1 MRKFVAGVMLGFLA
15 SWGVSYA
22 ASNLGH
28 NGIFWNKLNDS
39 AKDGYVNGYSDAMRV
54 SVGQLDSLTTAADIF
69 HWKGGHKLIGQV
81 KRELTSADM
90 SPEATIKRL
99 DEFYS
104 NQKYTELDLGQALQ
118 VLTLRA
124 NETALPPEASPAKK

>member
-1 MRKFVAGVMLGFLA
+1 MKKFVAGAVLGFLA
-15 SWGVSYA
+15 SWGVSFA
-22 ASNLGH
+22 ATNYGH

-54 SVGQLDSLTTAADIF
+54 SVGHLDSLMTAADIF
-69 HWKGGHKLIGQV
+69 HWKGGHKFIGQV
-81 KRELTSADM
+81 KKQLTSADM
-90 SPEATIKRL
+90 GPEATIKRL

-118 VLTLRA
+118 ALTVRA
-124 NETALPPEASPAKK
+124 NETALPPEAPPAKK